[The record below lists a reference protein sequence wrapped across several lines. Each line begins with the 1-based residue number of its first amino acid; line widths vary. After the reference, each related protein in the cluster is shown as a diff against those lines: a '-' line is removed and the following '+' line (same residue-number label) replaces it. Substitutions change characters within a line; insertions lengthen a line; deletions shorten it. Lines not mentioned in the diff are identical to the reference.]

1 MVNAR
6 TLQIWLRGISL
17 ETSKYSYFNNK
28 KIEIDSNLQL
38 HSLEFKTAY
47 DGENFQWLSGVS

>member
-6 TLQIWLRGISL
+6 TLQIWLRGVSL

-28 KIEIDSNLQL
+28 KIEIDSNLRL